1 MAISEKKIIPL
12 SIEKCE
18 AFKPKKEKE
27 NSLKCQKPEIDLNLI
42 EEDEQLL
49 KFRDIP
55 RRKSSTGSTSASRP
69 DDTSEFISF
78 PSSPI
83 NSAQESQQSG
93 IFFGRDRNCLN
104 PVFNFYQNTEDNLR
118 ETYPDKDNYKKTK
131 NYMLKEKYFK
141 INENPKEKTIKEN
154 NIPAENLTQNNNIFK
169 NSFQSSPV
177 AAVMPFTP
185 KIYSGGKGKFDLPM
199 YYFGFYGWDSKKK
212 IYNNIYNNIY
222 IYALFYIYS
231 I

>member
-93 IFFGRDRNCLN
+93 IFFGRDRNCSN

-118 ETYPDKDNYKKTK
+118 ETYPDKENYKNTK
-131 NYMLKEKYFK
+131 NYMLKSQYFNNNEKS
-141 INENPKEKTIKEN
+141 ETKTIKDN
-154 NIPAENLTQNNNIFK
+154 NIIPKTTENLPQNNNIFK
-169 NSFQSSPV
+169 NTFPTTPV
-177 AAVMPFTP
+177 AAVMGTFTP
-185 KIYSGGKGKFDLPM
+185 KICSGAKGKFDLPM
-199 YYFGFYGWDSKKK
+199 YYFSFYGLDSKKI
-212 IYNNIYNNIY
+212 IYK
-222 IYALFYIYS
+222 
-231 I
+231 

>member
-27 NSLKCQKPEIDLNLI
+27 NNLKYQKPQIDLNLI

-78 PSSPI
+78 PSSPN

-104 PVFNFYQNTEDNLR
+104 PVFNFYQNTENNLR
-118 ETYPDKDNYKKTK
+118 ETYPNKENYKNTK
-131 NYMLKEKYFK
+131 NYILKEKYLK
-141 INENPKEKTIKEN
+141 NNENSEIKIIN
-154 NIPAENLTQNNNIFK
+154 NKNVISDTAENLTQNNNIFK
-169 NSFQSSPV
+169 NSFQTTPV
-177 AAVMPFTP
+177 AAVMGPFTP
-185 KIYSGGKGKFDLPM
+185 KICSGGKGKFDLPM
-199 YYFGFYGWDSKKK
+199 YYFGFYGWDSK
-212 IYNNIYNNIY
+212 I
-222 IYALFYIYS
+222 L
-231 I
+231 

>member
-27 NSLKCQKPEIDLNLI
+27 NTLKYQKPQIDLNLI

-93 IFFGRDRNCLN
+93 IFFGRDRNCSN

-118 ETYPDKDNYKKTK
+118 ETYPDKENYKNTK
-131 NYMLKEKYFK
+131 NYILKEKYFK
-141 INENPKEKTIKEN
+141 NNENSEIKIIN
-154 NIPAENLTQNNNIFK
+154 NKNVISDTAENLTQNNNIFK
-169 NSFQSSPV
+169 NSFQTTPV
-177 AAVMPFTP
+177 AAVMGPFTP
-185 KIYSGGKGKFDLPM
+185 KICSGGKGKFDLPM
-199 YYFGFYGWDSKKK
+199 YYFGFYGWDSK
-212 IYNNIYNNIY
+212 I
-222 IYALFYIYS
+222 L
-231 I
+231 

>member
-27 NSLKCQKPEIDLNLI
+27 NNLKYQKPQIDLNLI

-78 PSSPI
+78 PSSPN

-104 PVFNFYQNTEDNLR
+104 PVFNFYQNTENNLR
-118 ETYPDKDNYKKTK
+118 ETYPDKENYKNTK
-131 NYMLKEKYFK
+131 NYILKEKYLK
-141 INENPKEKTIKEN
+141 NNENSEIKIIN
-154 NIPAENLTQNNNIFK
+154 NKNIISDTAESLTQNNNIFK
-169 NSFQSSPV
+169 NSFQTTPV
-177 AAVMPFTP
+177 AAVMGPFTP
-185 KIYSGGKGKFDLPM
+185 KICSGGKGKFDLPM
-199 YYFGFYGWDSKKK
+199 YYFGFYGWDSK
-212 IYNNIYNNIY
+212 I
-222 IYALFYIYS
+222 L
-231 I
+231 

>member
-27 NSLKCQKPEIDLNLI
+27 NTLKYQKPQIDLNLI

-78 PSSPI
+78 PSSPN

-118 ETYPDKDNYKKTK
+118 ETYPDKENYKNTK
-131 NYMLKEKYFK
+131 NYILKEKYFK
-141 INENPKEKTIKEN
+141 NNENSEIKIIN
-154 NIPAENLTQNNNIFK
+154 NKNVISDTAENLTQNNNIFK
-169 NSFQSSPV
+169 NSFQTTPV
-177 AAVMPFTP
+177 AAVMGPFTP
-185 KIYSGGKGKFDLPM
+185 KICSGGKGKFDLPM
-199 YYFGFYGWDSKKK
+199 YYFGFYGWDSK
-212 IYNNIYNNIY
+212 I
-222 IYALFYIYS
+222 L
-231 I
+231 

>member
-93 IFFGRDRNCLN
+93 IFFGRDRNCSN

-131 NYMLKEKYFK
+131 NYMLKTQYFNNNEKSETK
-141 INENPKEKTIKEN
+141 IIKEN
-154 NIPAENLTQNNNIFK
+154 NIISNTTNSTQNNNIFK
-169 NSFQSSPV
+169 NTFP
-177 AAVMPFTP
+177 ATPLATVMGTFTP
-185 KIYSGGKGKFDLPM
+185 KICSGEKGKFDLPM
-199 YYFGFYGWDSKKK
+199 YYFSFYGWDSKII
-212 IYNNIYNNIY
+212 IYK
-222 IYALFYIYS
+222 
-231 I
+231 

>member
-27 NSLKCQKPEIDLNLI
+27 NNLKYQKPQIDLNLI

-78 PSSPI
+78 PSSPN

-118 ETYPDKDNYKKTK
+118 ETYPDKENYKNTK
-131 NYMLKEKYFK
+131 NYILKEKYFK
-141 INENPKEKTIKEN
+141 NNENSEIKIIN
-154 NIPAENLTQNNNIFK
+154 NKNII
-169 NSFQSSPV
+169 
-177 AAVMPFTP
+177 
-185 KIYSGGKGKFDLPM
+185 IY
-199 YYFGFYGWDSKKK
+199 Y
-212 IYNNIYNNIY
+212 
-222 IYALFYIYS
+222 
-231 I
+231 

>member
-27 NSLKCQKPEIDLNLI
+27 NNLKYQKPQIDLNLI

-78 PSSPI
+78 PSSPNNI
-83 NSAQESQQSG
+83 AQESQQSG

-104 PVFNFYQNTEDNLR
+104 PVFNFYQNTENNLR
-118 ETYPDKDNYKKTK
+118 ETYPNKENYKNTK
-131 NYMLKEKYFK
+131 NYILKEKYLK
-141 INENPKEKTIKEN
+141 NNENSEIKIIN
-154 NIPAENLTQNNNIFK
+154 NKNVISDTAENLTQNNNIFK
-169 NSFQSSPV
+169 NSFQTTPV
-177 AAVMPFTP
+177 AAVMGPFTP
-185 KIYSGGKGKFDLPM
+185 KICSGGKGKFDLPM
-199 YYFGFYGWDSKKK
+199 YYFGFYGWDSK
-212 IYNNIYNNIY
+212 I
-222 IYALFYIYS
+222 L
-231 I
+231 

>member
-27 NSLKCQKPEIDLNLI
+27 NTLKYQKPQIDLNLI

-78 PSSPI
+78 PSSPN

-93 IFFGRDRNCLN
+93 IFFGRDRNCSN
-104 PVFNFYQNTEDNLR
+104 PVFNFYQNTENNLR
-118 ETYPDKDNYKKTK
+118 ETYPDKENYKNTK
-131 NYMLKEKYFK
+131 NYILKEKYLK
-141 INENPKEKTIKEN
+141 NNENSEIKIIN
-154 NIPAENLTQNNNIFK
+154 NKNVISDTAENLTQNNNIFK
-169 NSFQSSPV
+169 NSFQTTPV
-177 AAVMPFTP
+177 AAVMGPFTP
-185 KIYSGGKGKFDLPM
+185 KICSGGKGKFDLPM
-199 YYFGFYGWDSKKK
+199 YYFGFYGWDSK
-212 IYNNIYNNIY
+212 I
-222 IYALFYIYS
+222 L
-231 I
+231 

>member
-27 NSLKCQKPEIDLNLI
+27 NNLKYQKPQIDLNLI

-78 PSSPI
+78 PSSPN

-118 ETYPDKDNYKKTK
+118 ETYPDKENYKNTK
-131 NYMLKEKYFK
+131 NYILKEKYFK
-141 INENPKEKTIKEN
+141 NNENSEIKIIN
-154 NIPAENLTQNNNIFK
+154 NKNVISDTAENLTQNNNIFK
-169 NSFQSSPV
+169 NSFQTTPV
-177 AAVMPFTP
+177 AAVMGPFTP
-185 KIYSGGKGKFDLPM
+185 KICSGGKGKFDLPM
-199 YYFGFYGWDSKKK
+199 YYFGFYGWDSK
-212 IYNNIYNNIY
+212 I
-222 IYALFYIYS
+222 L
-231 I
+231 

>member
-78 PSSPI
+78 PSSPN

-118 ETYPDKDNYKKTK
+118 ETYPDKENYKNTK
-131 NYMLKEKYFK
+131 NYILKEKYFK
-141 INENPKEKTIKEN
+141 NNENSEIKIIN
-154 NIPAENLTQNNNIFK
+154 NKNVISDTAENLTQNNNIFK
-169 NSFQSSPV
+169 NSFQTTPV
-177 AAVMPFTP
+177 AAVMGPFTP
-185 KIYSGGKGKFDLPM
+185 KICSGGKGKFDLPM
-199 YYFGFYGWDSKKK
+199 YYFGFYGWDSK
-212 IYNNIYNNIY
+212 I
-222 IYALFYIYS
+222 L
-231 I
+231 